1 MGTTTTEDK
10 EKLLQLQAFCGGI
23 TEERAEELLE
33 ASNGSLERAIDI
45 FFHQQQQIEASRSPD
60 NPPPPLDTKEEAK
73 PANTPT
79 TRPRKKAKKKQ
90 AKLDSFFQADSPDK
104 ISNPGVPGVDD
115 HDVVEDGGP
124 SEVINIDESEDDD
137 PAMDL
142 NSAPPGVNALKTEE
156 ISIDDGIDN
165 VLTTSPVPPNA
176 ILSPKRQAFPSPSPP
191 LKKPRSY
198 MASKTTGL
206 ETEPITHEV
215 SFLRLSECLQQ
226 MADTTKRLVKLD
238 VLQTLIQD
246 TIEHADESETGYV
259 LTCTLQLVLGRRSS
273 IDHAPLDVS
282 GSAVS
287 KALQTML
294 GVSRTQLSK
303 GYRETGDLGD
313 SAASLFQK
321 KTFFVTKIR
330 PLSIVQLYEALEKIV
345 TTDGRDAKQHILLQ
359 LLRKCQ
365 TKSELRFLV
374 RLLIGNMRVGS
385 NLKTVLAA
393 LAMAVVPEKNSVS
406 VRNAVALVQKT
417 HDMCP
422 SLEKIVNA
430 LLLGGLEKMKKDCT
444 IQVLVPIAPM
454 LANPAHSLEEAD
466 KIMAGENSSSVLEW
480 KYDGVRCQA
489 HWDGTDLKLFS
500 RHMLETTVQ
509 YPDAAASFLQARK
522 NDVTI
527 TSFILDSEIVG
538 VEGVGYDLRLLPF
551 QDLSRRKKKNH
562 DGKGVQI
569 KVFAF
574 DLMYLNGISFANRP
588 LWERHQALYENF
600 QETPGFSF
608 VSSLTLTCFDEPTI
622 RGFLEEA
629 VRGGAEGLMLK
640 LLGKPASAANA
651 NGDPELAECT
661 NVSSANVAASV
672 TCQYE
677 AGTRSQSWLKIKRD
691 YVAGYADTIDVVPI
705 GAW

>member
-1 MGTTTTEDK
+1 MGTTDVK
-10 EKLLQLQAFCGGI
+10 ENLLQLQAFCGGI

-33 ASNGSLERAIDI
+33 ASNGSLERAVDI
-45 FFHQQQQIEASRSPD
+45 FFHQQQEIETSFSSD
-60 NPPPPLDTKEEAK
+60 NPPPPPDNKEQVK
-73 PANTPT
+73 PVHSPTST
-79 TRPRKKAKKKQ
+79 TRPPEKMDKKQ
-90 AKLDSFFQADSPDK
+90 AKLGSFFQAENRDK
-104 ISNPGVPGVDD
+104 SFNPGVDD
-115 HDVVEDGGP
+115 CVVEDGA
-124 SEVINIDESEDDD
+124 STKVINVDDSEEDEPSMD
-137 PAMDL
+137 P
-142 NSAPPGVNALKTEE
+142 NSAPAVNHLKTEE
-156 ISIDDGIDN
+156 VSIDQELVG
-165 VLTTSPVPPNA
+165 VPTTSPAPPNA
-176 ILSPKRQAFPSPSPP
+176 ILSTKREALPSPSPP
-191 LKKPRSY
+191 LKKPRSN
-198 MASKTTGL
+198 MASQST
-206 ETEPITHEV
+206 TEPIQHEV

-226 MADTTKRLVKLD
+226 MADTTKRLIKLD
-238 VLQTLIQD
+238 VLQALIRD
-246 TIEHADESETGYV
+246 IIEHADESERSYV
-259 LTCTLQLVLGRRSS
+259 LTCALQLVLGRRSS
-273 IDHAPLDVS
+273 IDHAPMDVS

-287 KALQTML
+287 KALQTTL
-294 GVSRTQLSK
+294 GVSRAQLSE
-303 GYRETGDLGD
+303 GYRATGDLGD

-345 TTDGRDAKQHILLQ
+345 TAEGRDSKQHILLR
-359 LLRKCQ
+359 LLRNCP

-385 NLKTVLAA
+385 SLKTVLAA
-393 LAMAVVPEKNSVS
+393 LAMAIVPEKDSVS
-406 VRNAVALVQKT
+406 VKNTVSLVQKT

-422 SLEKIVNA
+422 SLDKLVDA
-430 LLLGGLEKMKKDCT
+430 LLLGGLERMKKDCI

-466 KIMAGENSSSVLEW
+466 KIMSGEFSSAVLEW
-480 KYDGVRCQA
+480 KYDGVRCQV
-489 HWDGTDLKLFS
+489 HWDGTTLKLFS
-500 RHMLETTVQ
+500 RHMLETTAQ

-522 NDVTI
+522 DDVTT

-538 VEGVGYDLRLLPF
+538 VEGEGADLRLLPF
-551 QDLSRRKKKNH
+551 QDLSRRKKNH
-562 DGKGVQI
+562 DGNGVRI

-574 DLMYLNGISFANRP
+574 DIMYLNGSSYTNRP
-588 LWERHQALYENF
+588 LWERQQVLYDHF

-608 VSSLTLTCFDEPTI
+608 VSSLTLTRFDEPAI

-640 LLGKPASAANA
+640 LLGKAAPALNV
-651 NGDPELAECT
+651 NGDPELAESST
-661 NVSSANVAASV
+661 VSSANVTTLA